1 MPSLSRLKFV
11 IPGLTGNPTSQTMT
25 TNTGLI
31 VLHTTKF
38 GENSLVVHT
47 LSKDYGRRSFL
58 VKGAGKK
65 AGMSLFLPLNVLEA
79 DIVETSKSTLYT
91 ARNLVARYPL
101 LGIRNDIF
109 KNSMT
114 MFMSEVLY
122 RVVREGAYEE
132 GLFEWC
138 EKNILLLD
146 AVSIDFSN
154 FHIRFLLELSVAL
167 GFSPEARDL
176 VPFVGDHYPVI
187 ERFMTVPFAESMLIP
202 LNGATRNEIAEEI
215 LRYIE
220 FHSESAVNVN
230 SLKVLREL
238 FA

>member
-1 MPSLSRLKFV
+1 M
-11 IPGLTGNPTSQTMT
+11 

-47 LSKDYGRRSFL
+47 LSREYGRRSFL
-58 VKGAGKK
+58 VRGVGKK
-65 AGMSLFLPLNVLEA
+65 ASMSLFLPLNILEA
-79 DIVETSKSTLYT
+79 DIQENNKSDLFT
-91 ARNLVARYPL
+91 ARNIVARHPL
-101 LGIRNDIF
+101 LGIRNNIF

-114 MFMSEVLY
+114 MFLSEVLY
-122 RVVREGAYEE
+122 RVIKDGAVEE

-146 AVSIDFSN
+146 SIRTDFSN

-167 GFSPEARDL
+167 GFSPETKDL
-176 VPFVGDHYPVI
+176 APFVGDHYQVT
-187 ERFMTVPFAESMLIP
+187 EQFMTHSFAQSMLIP
-202 LNGATRNEIAEEI
+202 LNGTVRNEIAEEI

>member
-1 MPSLSRLKFV
+1 
-11 IPGLTGNPTSQTMT
+11 MT

-38 GENSLVVHT
+38 GENSIVLHT
-47 LSKDYGRRSFL
+47 LSKEYGRRGFL
-58 VKGAGKK
+58 VRGVGKRS
-65 AGMSLFLPLNVLEA
+65 MTSLFLPLTVLEA
-79 DIVETSKSTLYT
+79 DITESSKSKLYT
-91 ARNLVARYPL
+91 ARNLNAKYPL
-101 LGIRNDIF
+101 NGIRSNMF

-114 MFMSEVLY
+114 LFMSEVLY
-122 RVVREGAYEE
+122 RVVKEGGNEQ

-138 EKNILLLD
+138 EKSIQLLD
-146 AVSIDFSN
+146 SIESDFSN
-154 FHIRFLLELSVAL
+154 FHIRFLLELAIAL
-167 GFSPEARDL
+167 GFSPEAQDL
-176 VPFVGDHYPVI
+176 KPFTGEHFPIV
-187 ERFMTVPFAESMLIP
+187 ERFIQGSFAESMLIP
-202 LNGATRNEIAEEI
+202 LSGQVRNEIAEEI

>member
-1 MPSLSRLKFV
+1 
-11 IPGLTGNPTSQTMT
+11 MT
-25 TNTGLI
+25 QNTELI

-65 AGMSLFLPLNVLEA
+65 SMMSLFLPLNVLEA
-79 DIVETSKSTLYT
+79 DILETNKSTLFT
-91 ARNLVARYPL
+91 ARNLTAKHPL
-101 LGIRNDIF
+101 LGIRNNMF

-122 RVVREGAYEE
+122 RVVKDGAYEQ

-138 EKNILLLD
+138 EKDILLLE
-146 AVSIDFSN
+146 AIQTDFSN
-154 FHIRFLLELSVAL
+154 FHIRFLLELTVAL
-167 GFSPEARDL
+167 GFSPESQDL
-176 VPFVGDHYPVI
+176 MPFVGEHYPVV
-187 ERFMTVPFAESMLIP
+187 EKFMTLPFADSMLIP
-202 LNGATRNEIAEEI
+202 LNGAARNEIAEEI

-220 FHSESAVNVN
+220 YHTESSVNVN

>member
-1 MPSLSRLKFV
+1 M
-11 IPGLTGNPTSQTMT
+11 

-47 LSKDYGRRSFL
+47 LSREYGRRSFL
-58 VKGAGKK
+58 VRGVGKK
-65 AGMSLFLPLNVLEA
+65 ASMSLFLPLNILEA
-79 DIVETSKSTLYT
+79 DIQENNKSDLFT
-91 ARNLVARYPL
+91 ARNIVARHPL
-101 LGIRNDIF
+101 LGIRNNIF

-114 MFMSEVLY
+114 MFLSEVLY
-122 RVVREGAYEE
+122 RVIKDGAVEE

-146 AVSIDFSN
+146 SIRTAFSN

-167 GFSPEARDL
+167 GFSPETKDL
-176 VPFVGDHYPVI
+176 APFVGDHYQVT
-187 ERFMTVPFAESMLIP
+187 EQFMTLSFAQSMLIP
-202 LNGATRNEIAEEI
+202 LNGTVRNEIAEEI

>member
-1 MPSLSRLKFV
+1 M
-11 IPGLTGNPTSQTMT
+11 TSDTE
-25 TNTGLI
+25 LI

-47 LSKDYGRRSFL
+47 LSRDYGRRSFL
-58 VKGAGKK
+58 VKGTGKK
-65 AGMSLFLPLNVLEA
+65 SMMSLFLPLNVLEA
-79 DIVETSKSTLYT
+79 DILETNKSTLFT
-91 ARNLVARYPL
+91 ARNLTAKHPL
-101 LGIRNDIF
+101 LGIRNNMF

-122 RVVREGAYEE
+122 RVVKDGAYEQ

-138 EKNILLLD
+138 EKDILLLD
-146 AVSIDFSN
+146 AIQTDFSN
-154 FHIRFLLELSVAL
+154 FHIRFLLELTVAL
-167 GFSPEARDL
+167 GFSPESQDL
-176 VPFVGDHYPVI
+176 MPFVGEHYPAV
-187 ERFMTVPFAESMLIP
+187 EKFMTLPFADSMLIP
-202 LNGATRNEIAEEI
+202 LNGAARNEIAEEI

-220 FHSESAVNVN
+220 YHTESSVNVN

>member
-1 MPSLSRLKFV
+1 M
-11 IPGLTGNPTSQTMT
+11 IQTAE
-25 TNTGLI
+25 LI

-47 LSKDYGRRSFL
+47 LSREYGRRSFL
-58 VKGAGKK
+58 VKGVGKK
-65 AGMSLFLPLNVLEA
+65 SMMTIFQPLNVLEA
-79 DIVETSKSTLYT
+79 DIIDTGKSTLYT
-91 ARNLVARYPL
+91 ARNLATKHPL
-101 LGIRNDIF
+101 LGIRNNIF

-122 RVVREGAYEE
+122 RVIKDGAAEQ

-138 EKNILLLD
+138 EKDILLLD
-146 AVSIDFSN
+146 SIQSDFSN
-154 FHIRFLLELSVAL
+154 FHIRFLLEFTVAL
-167 GFSPEARDL
+167 GFSPEAKDL
-176 VPFVGDHYPVI
+176 IPFVGDHFPIV
-187 ERFMTVPFAESMLIP
+187 EKFMTLSFAESMLIP
-202 LNGATRNEIAEEI
+202 LSGPIRNEIAEEI

-238 FA
+238 FT